1 MRLLTADPDPGRA
14 AARSPRRRRAPRWLR
29 PGGAAALAAMLIG
42 GAGFAVHVSGW
53 DAETV
58 GRVRASV
65 LALSVQAGLA
75 VNDVIV
81 QGRGRTGGDAILAAL
96 GAARGTPMLAVS
108 PAAAKARLEALPWI
122 RSAAVERLLPDT
134 IYVQVTERQPFAL
147 WQRKGKLELIDR
159 EGAVVPVPSLGEFAD
174 LIVLVGDD
182 APKAAP
188 ALLETLASEPALRPH
203 VAAAVRVG
211 GRRWNLKL
219 DSGIDVELPEDNVG
233 AAWHQLAQLDRT
245 DGLLKRDIVKVDLRL
260 PDRLVLQVPE
270 PTKPAAPVKKKNAGR
285 ST

>member
-1 MRLLTADPDPGRA
+1 MRLLTADPDPERA
-14 AARSPRRRRAPRWLR
+14 AARARRRRAPRSLWRL
-29 PGGAAALAAMLIG
+29 GALALAAALIG
-42 GAGFAVHVSGW
+42 GGGFAVHLSGW
-53 DAETV
+53 DAACVE
-58 GRVRASV
+58 RVHASV
-65 LALSVQAGLA
+65 LALTAEAGLR
-75 VNDVIV
+75 VDDVVV
-81 QGRGRTGGDAILAAL
+81 QGRGRTSGNAILAAL

-122 RSAAVERLLPDT
+122 RSASVERLLPDT
-134 IYVQVTERQPFAL
+134 LYVQVTERQPLAL

-159 EGAVVPVPSLGEFAD
+159 EGSVVAVPSLDAFAD
-174 LIVLVGDD
+174 LIILVGDD

-188 ALLETLASEPALRPH
+188 ALLEMLSSEPALRSH

-245 DGLLKRDIVKVDLRL
+245 DGLLERNILKVDLRL

-270 PTKPAAPVKKKNAGR
+270 VARPAPTKKKNLGR
-285 ST
+285 AT